1 MKIPE
6 IYNFLKRKFPANF
19 TGSAEELQQDLSIWE
34 NVFRNY
40 SPAILE
46 KAVQD
51 FILKTEKI
59 YPGDN
64 ILAMI
69 NTRAELIA
77 EEDAELRRK
86 LAIANQPK
94 IESRFFID
102 GKTEEKTEIC
112 REHDGECAMNGKGSF
127 VCGNCLRAAD
137 KILSNPILNGA
148 DAVRWA
154 IKVDIAE
161 YGDKSEYKTNFEKIP
176 DPRAAGG
183 FRLDRRPDWMK
194 ENNDPEK
201 LEAYQRKIAE
211 TMAKYSANQRMG
223 RKTYGGG
230 ATEQEVRK

>member
-46 KAVQD
+46 KSVQD

-64 ILAMI
+64 ILAVI

-102 GKTEEKTEIC
+102 GKPEEKTEIC
-112 REHDGECAMNGKGSF
+112 REHEGECAMNGKGSF

-161 YGDKSEYKTNFEKIP
+161 YGDKSEYKSNFPKIP
-176 DPRAAGG
+176 DEREAGG
-183 FRLDRRPDWMK
+183 YRLDRRPDWMK
-194 ENNDPEK
+194 EEKDSEK
-201 LEAYQRKIAE
+201 LEAWQKKQAE
-211 TMAKYSANQRMG
+211 VLAKYYSDQRMG
-223 RKTYGGG
+223 RKSYGSVT
-230 ATEQEVRK
+230 AQEKK